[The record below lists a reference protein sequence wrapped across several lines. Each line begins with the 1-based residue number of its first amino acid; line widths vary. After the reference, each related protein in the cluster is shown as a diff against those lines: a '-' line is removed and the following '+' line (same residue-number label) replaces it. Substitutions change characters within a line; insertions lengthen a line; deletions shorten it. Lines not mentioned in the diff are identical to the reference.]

1 MTSEITVLG
10 TRSPLLN
17 TRNIDID
24 MIGIP
29 VSGTEIMFGFIGMVD
44 AQRPNFHSAKF
55 TVNESLSQSMELVAQ
70 NVGPGGSPF
79 PAGFIVALKNPVAT
93 SGTLRVEFDEP
104 VAVMNGIGLVYSGLN
119 TASDIIPHTGTRS
132 NPQSPN
138 FIIEDNTFVVSSGN
152 LVIDMCMTESSNHT
166 AHIVSTG
173 TNSTYSGVAEAA
185 VSMHKF
191 SLADQIASVDGPVF
205 LTREDVGGPFAG
217 ATITAVS
224 IETL

>member
-1 MTSEITVLG
+1 MTVEITSSG
-10 TRSPLLN
+10 FRSPLLN

-24 MIGIP
+24 MLSIP
-29 VSGTEIMFGFIGMVD
+29 VSGTEVMFGFIGMVD
-44 AQRPNFHSAKF
+44 AERPNFHSATF
-55 TVNESLSQSMELVAQ
+55 TVNAGFSQPMELVAQ
-70 NVGPGGSPF
+70 NIGPGGSPF

-93 SGTLRVEFDEP
+93 SGTLRVEFDET

-119 TASDIIPHTGTRS
+119 TASDIIPHTGTRT
-132 NPQSPN
+132 NPQPPN
-138 FIIEDNTFVVSSGN
+138 FVISGTMTVPSGN
-152 LVIDMCMTESSNHT
+152 LVIDMIMSESSNHT
-166 AHIVSTG
+166 AHVVTRPW
-173 TNSTYSGVAEAA
+173 TNPTYSGIAEAA

-217 ATITAVS
+217 ATITAVA